1 MFNEKSYNQKMDK
14 TFDVFI
20 KELTSLR
27 TGRANSNM
35 LDLIKVDV
43 YGQKMP
49 INQLGSIT
57 APEART
63 INIQVWDLNNVTL
76 IDSAIKKSELGL
88 NPQIDGQLIRLPIPD
103 LSEERRNEIRK
114 MIKSMGEKCKVS
126 IRNIRREANDE
137 LKILLK
143 TKDIGEDEEKKFEK
157 IVQNYT
163 DNHIKKIDEKV
174 ETKEKEIMLI

>member
-27 TGRANSNM
+27 TGRANSSM

-114 MIKSMGEKCKVS
+114 MIKSIGEKCKVS

-163 DNHIKKIDEKV
+163 DNNIKKIDEKV